1 MTRSAPR
8 PIPGG
13 TSYTPIQQTAQLK
26 FRNLKSFHSYRLGF
40 SFGGVVRT
48 DQQRVAFPSRDRT
61 TKCRAPRYLEQDAE
75 GGVQKFG
82 AGEVLVTRKEVTLA
96 GIHEAMKQGE
106 ARMWNCDGVR
116 HSGVLAELEGPP
128 LVAF

>member
-1 MTRSAPR
+1 M
-8 PIPGG
+8 
-13 TSYTPIQQTAQLK
+13 
-26 FRNLKSFHSYRLGF
+26 
-40 SFGGVVRT
+40 VRT
-48 DQQRVAFPSRDRT
+48 DQQRVAFPLGDRT
-61 TKCRAPRYLEQDAE
+61 TKCQAPRYLGQDAE

-82 AGEVLVTRKEVTLA
+82 AGEALVMRKEATLA
-96 GIHEAMKQGE
+96 GIREGMKQGE